1 MYVYSL
7 KQLVSVFRQTL
18 NFAERYLSYL
28 LWLPP
33 FARVAS
39 VRLKQHCG
47 VTAQEAWVWASVRG
61 DLGESLIWMEGGGV
75 RD

>member
-1 MYVYSL
+1 MYVNSL

-39 VRLKQHCG
+39 VRLKHHCG
-47 VTAQEAWVWASVRG
+47 VTAQKAWVRASVRG
-61 DLGESLIWMEGGGV
+61 DLGDWIMWVDGGGE